1 MTFHSSLGCDLC
13 YNTVHELQGTKD
25 GGAAT
30 CGTPCCGDQQPESCI
45 HVLPQL
51 LGGIAWAP
59 LQDGLQEMRVLFEL
73 LGFLLKT
80 LDRPFLL
87 TLGFQDSQACHG
99 ELMPKAPSPIYNA
112 RVLFDL
118 YR

>member
-1 MTFHSSLGCDLC
+1 MEPKTSEAPSAESRAVAT
-13 YNTVHELQGTKD
+13 NTQRD
-25 GGAAT
+25 A
-30 CGTPCCGDQQPESCI
+30 I

-59 LQDGLQEMRVLFEL
+59 LQDGLPEMRVLFEL

-80 LDRPFLL
+80 LDCPFLL
-87 TLGFQDSQACHG
+87 TPGFQDSQAFHG
-99 ELMPKAPSPIYNA
+99 KLMPKAPSPIYNT